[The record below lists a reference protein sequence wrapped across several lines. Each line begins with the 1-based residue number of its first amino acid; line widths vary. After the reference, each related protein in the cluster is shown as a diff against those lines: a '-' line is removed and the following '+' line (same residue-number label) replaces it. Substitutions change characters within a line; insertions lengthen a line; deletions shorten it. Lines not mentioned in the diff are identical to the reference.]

1 VRYAFHGLAQIFS
14 KDKSMRK
21 LIQASLL
28 TLALTARIYAGDMQ
42 QPKAAGEMQQ
52 PLAAQGYM
60 PNGITETALSI
71 LGAMLS
77 LI

>member
-1 VRYAFHGLAQIFS
+1 LLIFFQ

-28 TLALTARIYAGDMQ
+28 TLALTVSIHAGDMG
-42 QPKAAGEMQQ
+42 QPKAAGDMGQ
-52 PLAAQGYM
+52 PIAAQGEIQ
-60 PNGITETALSI
+60 NGIIETALSI

>member
-1 VRYAFHGLAQIFS
+1 LQNLFQ

-28 TLALTARIYAGDMQ
+28 TLALTASIHAGDIG
-42 QPKAAGEMQQ
+42 QPVTAVDIGQ
-52 PLAAQGYM
+52 PIAAQGDI
-60 PNGITETALSI
+60 PNGITQTILTALEAV
-71 LGAMLS
+71 LF